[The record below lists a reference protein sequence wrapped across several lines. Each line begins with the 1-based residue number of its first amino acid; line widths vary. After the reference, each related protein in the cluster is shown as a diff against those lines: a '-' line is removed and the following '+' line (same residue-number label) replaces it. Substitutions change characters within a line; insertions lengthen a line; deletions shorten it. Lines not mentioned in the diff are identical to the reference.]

1 MRYNTYH
8 DTLQAPRAISCW
20 RHPAAPRGCFFIVFV
35 NRLPLY
41 SNVRAV
47 HSISNLNIVL
57 PAQLPA
63 GATITQHPMHDAK
76 TGGVVTA
83 IDIGGYRV
91 VFSQQKKPSTN
102 LKQLDAEENYLV
114 NAGSVYI
121 LKSEQGR
128 LQAIV
133 ETSDS
138 WLMINTDAEL
148 GVNVFKRL
156 IEQLRVIEP

>member
-1 MRYNTYH
+1 MIRFKH
-8 DTLQAPRAISCW
+8 LAPFLAGGILLLL
-20 RHPAAPRGCFFIVFV
+20 GVVFFIVFV

-47 HSISNLNIVL
+47 QSISNLNIVL

-63 GATITQHPMHDAK
+63 DTTITQHPMHDAK

-91 VFSQQKKPSTN
+91 AFSQQKKPSTN

-138 WLMINTDAEL
+138 WLMINADAEL

>member
-1 MRYNTYH
+1 
-8 DTLQAPRAISCW
+8 
-20 RHPAAPRGCFFIVFV
+20 
-35 NRLPLY
+35 
-41 SNVRAV
+41 
-47 HSISNLNIVL
+47 
-57 PAQLPA
+57 
-63 GATITQHPMHDAK
+63 MHDAK

-91 VFSQQKKPSTN
+91 AFSQQKKPSTN

-138 WLMINTDAEL
+138 WLMINADAEL